1 MDSSD
6 DDPGDAGCEPQ
17 SGGGQFQ
24 SAGLSRRKFIHR
36 GTLTAAAV
44 GVATSVPGW
53 SGLLTSGVASAPAAE
68 EDATQVDGEMGAVS
82 QPLFAQVKDL
92 STGEISVFQGEREV
106 IIRDTAVANRLFS
119 AARP

>member
-1 MDSSD
+1 MDSSE
-6 DDPGDAGCEPQ
+6 DDPGQAGCEP
-17 SGGGQFQ
+17 SPE
-24 SAGLSRRKFIHR
+24 GLSRRKFIHR

-44 GVATSVPGW
+44 GVVTSVPGW
-53 SGLLTSGVASAPAAE
+53 SGLLTSGVAAAPAAQ

>member
-6 DDPGDAGCEPQ
+6 DDPGH
-17 SGGGQFQ
+17 
-24 SAGLSRRKFIHR
+24 AGLSRRRFIHR

-44 GVATSVPGW
+44 GVVTSVPGW
-53 SGLLTSGVASAPAAE
+53 SGLLTSGMATTPAAQ

>member
-1 MDSSD
+1 MDSSH
-6 DDPGDAGCEPQ
+6 DDPDPAAGDSRP
-17 SGGGQFQ
+17 GGI
-24 SAGLSRRKFIHR
+24 SRRTFIHR

-53 SGLLTSGVASAPAAE
+53 SGMLTSGATAAPAAE
-68 EDATQVDGEMGAVS
+68 EDAAQVEGDVGAVA
-82 QPLFAQVKDL
+82 PTLMAHVKDL

-106 IIRDTAVANRLFS
+106 IIRDPAVANRLFS

>member
-6 DDPGDAGCEPQ
+6 DDSRSADCDPV
-17 SGGGQFQ
+17 GGGF
-24 SAGLSRRKFIHR
+24 SRRTFIHR

-44 GVATSVPGW
+44 GVVTSVPGW
-53 SGLLTSGVASAPAAE
+53 SGLLTGGMAAAPAAQ
-68 EDATQVDGEMGAVS
+68 EDAAEVDGEMGAVG

>member
-1 MDSSD
+1 MESSD
-6 DDPGDAGCEPQ
+6 DDPGPAGCQP
-17 SGGGQFQ
+17 SPG
-24 SAGLSRRKFIHR
+24 GLSRRKFIHR

-44 GVATSVPGW
+44 GVVTSVPGW
-53 SGLLTSGVASAPAAE
+53 SGLLAGGMAAAPGAE
-68 EDATQVDGEMGAVS
+68 EDATQVDGEAAAVS

>member
-6 DDPGDAGCEPQ
+6 DDPGPAEPS
-17 SGGGQFQ
+17 SG
-24 SAGLSRRKFIHR
+24 GLSRRKFIHR

-44 GVATSVPGW
+44 GVVTSVPGW
-53 SGLLTSGVASAPAAE
+53 SGLLTSGMASAPAAQ
-68 EDATQVDGEMGAVS
+68 EDATEVDGEMGTVS

-106 IIRDTAVANRLFS
+106 IIRDAAVANRLFS

>member
-6 DDPGDAGCEPQ
+6 DDPGSAGCDAGP
-17 SGGGQFQ
+17 G
-24 SAGLSRRKFIHR
+24 GLSRRTFIHR

-44 GVATSVPGW
+44 GVVTSVPGW
-53 SGLLTSGVASAPAAE
+53 SGFLTGGMAAAPAAQ
-68 EDATQVDGEMGAVS
+68 EDATQVEGDVGAVS
-82 QPLFAQVKDL
+82 QPLFAQVRDL